1 MLKKILIILAI
12 LMLAVVLQAGVR
24 SDTVQWLERHNLSQE
39 WIVLIISMLPI
50 IELRGAIPVGIFMFG
65 FSWQKAALL
74 SVIGNMI
81 PIPFILLFMEGI
93 VKLLRR
99 SRAGR
104 SFTDWLFRRTRK
116 KSDLIE
122 KYETA
127 GLVLFVGI
135 PLPGTGGWTGAFAA
149 YLFGL
154 KFWKSLLYIFVGVLL
169 AAVAVTALCQTGVL
183 VLR

>member
-1 MLKKILIILAI
+1 MIILAI
-12 LMLAVVLQAGVR
+12 LIISVILQAGVR
-24 SDTVQWLERHNLSQE
+24 SDTVQWLERYNLSRE

-74 SVIGNMI
+74 SIAGNMI

-99 SRAGR
+99 SRHGR

-122 KYETA
+122 KYEAA

-169 AAVAVTALCQTGVL
+169 AAVAVTALCQTGVI

>member
-1 MLKKILIILAI
+1 MNKKIYILIII
-12 LMLAVVLQAGVR
+12 MLIAVSLQAGIR
-24 SDTVQWLERHNLSQE
+24 ADTVQWLERHNLSQE

-65 FSWQKAALL
+65 FSWQKAVLL
-74 SVIGNMI
+74 SIIGNMI
-81 PIPFILLFMEGI
+81 PIPFILIFINGI
-93 VKLLRR
+93 VNLLRKIK
-99 SRAGR
+99 AGR
-104 SFTDWLFRRTRK
+104 NFTDWLFKRTRK

-154 KFWKSLLYIFVGVLL
+154 KFWKSLLYIFIGVLL
-169 AAVAVTALCQTGVL
+169 AAVAVTALCQTGVI
-183 VLR
+183 VMK